1 MEVHEEVK
9 MQQSEETTGASST
22 GKKSREAIDYKKLL
36 SEIYDN
42 QIWCINQINSI
53 NTWIA
58 GLQSPQQSQPYYP
71 VQLPQEEP
79 PALVVPANAP
89 SFTPSFTKRTS
100 PVQPLNE
107 PKETPKKP
115 WYKQKGIIFAI
126 ILAIVVIYLVYI
138 MIAKSQGHTIT
149 IPGLGK
155 F

>member
-1 MEVHEEVK
+1 

-42 QIWCINQINSI
+42 QIWCINQINAI

-58 GLQSPQQSQPYYP
+58 GLQAPQQSQPYYP

-79 PALVVPANAP
+79 PAPVVPPNAP
-89 SFTPSFTKRTS
+89 SFTPSFTKRTG
-100 PVQPLNE
+100 PAQPLNE
-107 PKETPKKP
+107 PEKTAKKP
-115 WYKQKGIIFAI
+115 WYKQKGIIFGI
-126 ILAIVVIYLVYI
+126 ILGILMIY
-138 MIAKSQGHTIT
+138 MIWLFYMKSTGHTVT